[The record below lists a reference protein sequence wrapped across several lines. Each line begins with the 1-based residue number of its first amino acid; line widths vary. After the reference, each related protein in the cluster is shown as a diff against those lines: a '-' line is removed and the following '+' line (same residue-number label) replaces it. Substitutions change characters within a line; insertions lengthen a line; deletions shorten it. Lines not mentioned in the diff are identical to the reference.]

1 MYQYHNRPVGGLNT
15 SVTPVF
21 YQSVIMSQESYD
33 ALKTRVEA
41 ILEALGFH
49 SDLVLPPQATLMYS
63 YQITSSLWSYIQY
76 EKGGT
81 RYDLEL
87 NEIHRLPH
95 PIEVTPDQYDWE
107 IFKDDF
113 DEEFLVLTMDNDY
126 MYKVHENLLEKK
138 GCIWPF
144 ETFKPQIKI
153 LRNNGEG
160 LPDIHSLEKLDID
173 LYFDK
178 ERVQILGEYHRIPR

>member
-41 ILEALGFH
+41 ILEALGYQ

-81 RYDLEL
+81 RNDLEL
-87 NEIHRLPH
+87 NEIHRLPY

-153 LRNNGEG
+153 LHNKGNG

>member
-21 YQSVIMSQESYD
+21 YQSVILSQESYD

-63 YQITSSLWSYIQY
+63 YHITSSLWSYIQY

-87 NEIHRLPH
+87 NEIHRLPY

-153 LRNNGEG
+153 LRNKGEG